1 MVNYVSVDKDAA
13 LLGASAIYYRLKQ
26 VDFDGKFEYH
36 GPVVVNLETTIE
48 SLSVEIY
55 PNPFNNSINLEFNEA
70 NAGTA
75 QVVFTD
81 LQGRVVKSMNL
92 EINKGYGNYQVNE
105 LDNLKDGIYLMQVS
119 LNGVVKTKKVVKSF
133 N

>member
-1 MVNYVSVDKDAA
+1 
-13 LLGASAIYYRLKQ
+13 
-26 VDFDGKFEYH
+26 
-36 GPVVVNLETTIE
+36 
-48 SLSVEIY
+48 
-55 PNPFNNSINLEFNEA
+55 
-70 NAGTA
+70 
-75 QVVFTD
+75 VFTD

>member
-1 MVNYVSVDKDAA
+1 
-13 LLGASAIYYRLKQ
+13 
-26 VDFDGKFEYH
+26 
-36 GPVVVNLETTIE
+36 VVVNLETTIE